1 MKKQRK
7 SRGLGITFIIVCLV
21 LSGCGAG
28 TQEAALGSAEE
39 YVQAAKTALA
49 GQDSFTAN
57 FDDTIAMNNAGR
69 GSMTTKG
76 TVTFVKEPLYM
87 KVDTDMGFDNGSQR
101 YILYLQKGEAEKN
114 EDGVNQYMNYDG
126 QWTEMTLQKTDAMNS
141 VQIYNTAENMEP
153 CLRRQK
159 TAPCRRT
166 AARLSFL
173 RISLRKSCMMW
184 RRQDVSSRLQA

>member
-57 FDDTIAMNNAGR
+57 FDATIAMNNAGR

-141 VQIYNTAENMEP
+141 VQIYNTAENM
-153 CLRRQK
+153 
-159 TAPCRRT
+159 
-166 AARLSFL
+166 
-173 RISLRKSCMMW
+173 
-184 RRQDVSSRLQA
+184 